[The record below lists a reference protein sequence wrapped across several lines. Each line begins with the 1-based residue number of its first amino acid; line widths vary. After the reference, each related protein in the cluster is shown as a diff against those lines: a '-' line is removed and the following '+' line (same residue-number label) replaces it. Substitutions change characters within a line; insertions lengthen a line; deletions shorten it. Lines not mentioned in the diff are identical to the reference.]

1 MSLGGK
7 ERRDFTSVIPDDL
20 KLFEP
25 ADIKRAFDYL
35 EKTFRLNR
43 DWYADFKKELLRRER
58 GMSEQEFFFRY
69 TCKHIDPA
77 LQRIL
82 RREDSVIVALARYL
96 IRDKIVERK
105 KEAKAL
111 RNYYQTDQWR
121 KGKV

>member
-7 ERRDFTSVIPDDL
+7 ERRDFISVIPDDL

-25 ADIKRAFDYL
+25 ADIRRVFDYL

-43 DWYADFKKELLRRER
+43 DWYADFKRELLRVER

-69 TCKHIDPA
+69 ACKHIDPA

-96 IRDKIVERK
+96 IRHRIEEKKREERVVK
-105 KEAKAL
+105 
-111 RNYYQTDQWR
+111 NYYQTDQWK
-121 KGKV
+121 KGRT

>member
-7 ERRDFTSVIPDDL
+7 ERRDFISVIPDDL

-43 DWYADFKKELLRRER
+43 DWYADFKKELLRTER

-69 TCKHIDPA
+69 GCKHIDPA

-96 IRDKIVERK
+96 IRDKIAEKK
-105 KEAKAL
+105 KEERAL
-111 RNYYQTDQWR
+111 RDYYQTDKWR
-121 KGKV
+121 NGKT